1 MKCVYKFRLLCQ
13 IGRTDEF
20 IMETL
25 WRFVLRRAIID
36 VSVST
41 LKILDKKHQIKV
53 ETSARAN

>member
-36 VSVST
+36 VSI
-41 LKILDKKHQIKV
+41 LKIPGKRHQIKV